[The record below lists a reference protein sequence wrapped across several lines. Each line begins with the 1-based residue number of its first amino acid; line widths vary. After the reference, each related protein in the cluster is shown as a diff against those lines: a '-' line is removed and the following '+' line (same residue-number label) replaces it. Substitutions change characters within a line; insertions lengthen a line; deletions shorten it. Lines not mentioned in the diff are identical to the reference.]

1 MEAEVCEDIIPGGIL
16 ELHEDIPS
24 VRTEIGISPYSR
36 VAELE
41 FREDIP
47 NNS

>member
-1 MEAEVCEDIIPGGIL
+1 MEVELCEDIIPGGIS

-24 VRTEIGISPYSR
+24 VRTEMRIFPYSG
-36 VAELE
+36 VAAAEL
-41 FREDIP
+41 REHIP